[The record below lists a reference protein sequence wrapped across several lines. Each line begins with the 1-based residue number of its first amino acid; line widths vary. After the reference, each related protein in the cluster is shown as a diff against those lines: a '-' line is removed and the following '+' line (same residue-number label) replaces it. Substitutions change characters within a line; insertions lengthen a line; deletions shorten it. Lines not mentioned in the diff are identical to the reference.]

1 MFSKNL
7 GDEDRFT
14 EMHNAG
20 SREAFSSSEHLE
32 GTELGGKKMKIY
44 VYELR
49 EKRVSNRSPKQLPAW
64 LINAMTNSWQ
74 KQWRRKGKKDHFH

>member
-1 MFSKNL
+1 MLFSKNL

-32 GTELGGKKMKIY
+32 GTELGGKKMKNLCIWTPWKKG
-44 VYELR
+44 L
-49 EKRVSNRSPKQLPAW
+49 KQIP
-64 LINAMTNSWQ
+64 
-74 KQWRRKGKKDHFH
+74 